1 MIGKT
6 PVADSSRYEPTVLFL
21 VPGDMQRQTGGSL
34 YNSKLAEGLTERG
47 FRLELVTVPDLPYL
61 AGLAVGLIVAPLILI
76 RLLIRK
82 YDVVIEDGWAHP
94 TTFAFNLVCWL
105 TGRVR
110 LVMIVHQV
118 RCRAAKPS
126 VSFIVRMFERFA
138 LRSARLIVT
147 VSDFIS
153 SEVERLVGSKERI
166 ALARPGSAPLPD
178 TDCVSEESRDEP
190 LRLLFVGNCTRLKGI
205 DHLIEA
211 LSLLWDVHL
220 RLDIVGDVS
229 LEPRYHKR
237 LERRAK
243 ALGVSERVTFHGP
256 ISHELVGRFY
266 SRADIFTF
274 PSLYEGFGIV
284 LAEAMQAGLPVV
296 ATRIGPVNEIVRE
309 GENALLV
316 PPADSAALAGAIRRL
331 ASDPVLRDNF
341 SRRSRELAGSL
352 PTWKQACDSICHN
365 IATMIRPIP
374 GTKRPTKRIPTT
386 ANDPLD
392 VDSLARASTGADTN
406 IER

>member
-1 MIGKT
+1 M
-6 PVADSSRYEPTVLFL
+6 PDSARREPTVLFL
-21 VPGDMQRQTGGSL
+21 IPGDMQRQTGGSL
-34 YNSKLAEGLTERG
+34 YNKKLADGLTERG
-47 FRLELVTVPDLPYL
+47 FRLELVTLPDWPYL
-61 AGLAVGLIVAPLILI
+61 AGLAAGLVIAPLVLI
-76 RLLIRK
+76 RLASRK
-82 YDVVIEDGWAHP
+82 YDIVIEDGWAHP
-94 TTFAFNLVCWL
+94 TTFPFNLVCWL

-118 RCRAAKPS
+118 RCHATKPP
-126 VSFIVRMFERFA
+126 VRFIVRMFERFA

-147 VSDFIS
+147 VSNFIS

-178 TDCVSEESRDEP
+178 TECVREESGDEP
-190 LRLLFVGNCTRLKGI
+190 LRLLFVGNCTPLKGL

-211 LSLLWDVHL
+211 LSLLRDVRL

-229 LEPRYHKR
+229 LEPRYYKKLARR
-237 LERRAK
+237 LK
-243 ALGVSERVTFHGP
+243 ALGVSERVTFHGA
-256 ISHELVGRFY
+256 ISHEVLGRFY

-284 LAEAMQAGLPVV
+284 LAEAMQAGLPIV

-331 ASDPVLRDNF
+331 ADDPALRDNF
-341 SRRSRELAGSL
+341 GRRSRELAGSL
-352 PTWKQACDSICHN
+352 PTWKQTCDSICHN
-365 IATMIRPIP
+365 IAVLIGTIP
-374 GTKRPTKRIPTT
+374 GQKRS
-386 ANDPLD
+386 
-392 VDSLARASTGADTN
+392 SL
-406 IER
+406 

>member
-1 MIGKT
+1 
-6 PVADSSRYEPTVLFL
+6 
-21 VPGDMQRQTGGSL
+21 MQRQTGGSL
-34 YNSKLAEGLTERG
+34 YNKKLAECLTERG
-47 FRLELVTVPDLPYL
+47 FRLELVTLPDWPYL
-61 AGLAVGLIVAPLILI
+61 AGLAVGLVIAPLILI
-76 RLLIRK
+76 RLASRK

-94 TTFAFNLVCWL
+94 TTFPFNLVCCL

-118 RCRAAKPS
+118 RCRATKPT
-126 VSFIVRMFERFA
+126 VRFIVRPFERIA

-153 SEVERLVGSKERI
+153 TEVERLVGSNERI

-178 TDCVSEESRDEP
+178 TECVREESGDEP
-190 LRLLFVGNCTRLKGI
+190 LRLLFVGNCTRLKGL

-211 LSLLWDVHL
+211 LSLLRDIHL

-229 LEPRYHKR
+229 LEPRYYKR
-237 LERRAK
+237 LARRAK
-243 ALGVSERVTFHGP
+243 ALGVSARVTFHGA
-256 ISHELVGRFY
+256 ISHEVLGRFY
-266 SRADIFTF
+266 SRANIFTF

-284 LAEAMQAGLPVV
+284 LAEAMQAGLPIV

-331 ASDPVLRDNF
+331 ANDPALRDNF
-341 SRRSRELAGSL
+341 GRRSRELAGSL
-352 PTWKQACDSICHN
+352 PRWKQTCDSICHN
-365 IATMIRPIP
+365 IAIMIGTIP
-374 GTKRPTKRIPTT
+374 GKER
-386 ANDPLD
+386 
-392 VDSLARASTGADTN
+392 SLL
-406 IER
+406 